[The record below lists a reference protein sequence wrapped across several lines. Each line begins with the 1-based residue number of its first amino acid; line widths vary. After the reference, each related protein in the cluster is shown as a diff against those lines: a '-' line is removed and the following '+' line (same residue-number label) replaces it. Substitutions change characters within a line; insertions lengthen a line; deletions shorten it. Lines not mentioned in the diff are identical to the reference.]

1 MRDIQ
6 RAGGKALLLNTLLSI
21 ANLALVLGVLGPDVL
36 ADRARLVDIAINHP
50 APLLALDV
58 LKLVS
63 AAAALVAVLALF
75 RRLQAAAPDLS
86 CIAAACGVISVAL
99 LLANAVISYT
109 IVSQSAVLYQNQAV
123 PAAYLTAN
131 AIINALGFAALFAN
145 GGWYLLVSWAAL
157 KGSGLPRPLNVVGL
171 VLGLVSLLVF
181 VIQPLALLVLAL
193 SLIWSAWL
201 GTLLVR
207 EPTQGNAPAKAQV

>member
-6 RAGGKALLLNTLLSI
+6 RAGGNALLLNALLSI

-63 AAAALVAVLALF
+63 AAATLVAVLALF

-86 CIAAACGVISVAL
+86 GIAAACGVISVAL
-99 LLANAVISYT
+99 L
-109 IVSQSAVLYQNQAV
+109 
-123 PAAYLTAN
+123 
-131 AIINALGFAALFAN
+131 
-145 GGWYLLVSWAAL
+145 
-157 KGSGLPRPLNVVGL
+157 
-171 VLGLVSLLVF
+171 
-181 VIQPLALLVLAL
+181 
-193 SLIWSAWL
+193 
-201 GTLLVR
+201 
-207 EPTQGNAPAKAQV
+207 